1 MIYFIRWLFG
11 VVLLILVQIYQ
22 LEAQDTIIVTDDF
35 RSEIFGHKTSK
46 NSFAQKNN
54 LLENTLKWAPNT
66 LDDIR
71 LTSDSNHWLKVY
83 ISNQTNFDKNF
94 LLFLQNVQIDTAELF
109 VFINDILLFQSPV
122 TGCNM
127 SSGKRA
133 TYDRT
138 ISLPILLKA
147 KTNHRVFIK
156 VYRREFGITVSPEL
170 CDPIKGIT
178 FRWTDYFFLS
188 VIVFNILFIVIGLI
202 IKYQM
207 KTKQILLRELD
218 WFLLYTGIGCLY
230 LVAASGYGSLFIWG
244 NFPWFEINSAI
255 FFGALSSF
263 GFLHFCKYALGIHN
277 RYKYINLWFNSISF
291 LYLFSAIMG
300 FGLFFGLFPRGILG
314 AILGFFY
321 LGMLSCIGVVI
332 VLALK
337 RVFVERDKNFIWF
350 LGIFVFHIAFVV
362 VVTGLEVGTI
372 VYNFKMH
379 AWLTVLC
386 YFPQMAVTLGFMS
399 NRFVKAVE
407 EKSRQLQMLRKD
419 IAQDIHD
426 EIGSQLTKISLSSH
440 LISLSPSIVDEALKS
455 KILALGKEAI
465 LANTQLRELL
475 FAIHPTSDN
484 FEVVQAFFRETAST
498 YFENSDITVHFDM
511 GKKPY
516 NPLMDRI
523 VKSQLIMI
531 YKEILANIAKHAKA
545 CNIWVRF
552 VLLNHEQYILEVRD
566 DGIGFDSE
574 NKNSKGLGLKSIADR
589 CIKIKATCQIVSKVN
604 HGSEIQIFGKLF
616 DQFVSR

>member
-1 MIYFIRWLFG
+1 
-11 VVLLILVQIYQ
+11 
-22 LEAQDTIIVTDDF
+22 
-35 RSEIFGHKTSK
+35 
-46 NSFAQKNN
+46 
-54 LLENTLKWAPNT
+54 
-66 LDDIR
+66 
-71 LTSDSNHWLKVY
+71 
-83 ISNQTNFDKNF
+83 
-94 LLFLQNVQIDTAELF
+94 
-109 VFINDILLFQSPV
+109 
-122 TGCNM
+122 
-127 SSGKRA
+127 
-133 TYDRT
+133 
-138 ISLPILLKA
+138 
-147 KTNHRVFIK
+147 
-156 VYRREFGITVSPEL
+156 
-170 CDPIKGIT
+170 
-178 FRWTDYFFLS
+178 
-188 VIVFNILFIVIGLI
+188 
-202 IKYQM
+202 
-207 KTKQILLRELD
+207 
-218 WFLLYTGIGCLY
+218 
-230 LVAASGYGSLFIWG
+230 
-244 NFPWFEINSAI
+244 
-255 FFGALSSF
+255 
-263 GFLHFCKYALGIHN
+263 
-277 RYKYINLWFNSISF
+277 
-291 LYLFSAIMG
+291 
-300 FGLFFGLFPRGILG
+300 
-314 AILGFFY
+314 
-321 LGMLSCIGVVI
+321 
-332 VLALK
+332 
-337 RVFVERDKNFIWF
+337 
-350 LGIFVFHIAFVV
+350 
-362 VVTGLEVGTI
+362 
-372 VYNFKMH
+372 MH

-545 CNIWVRF
+545 GNIWVRF
-552 VLLNHEQYILEVRD
+552 VLLNHEQYILEVSD

-589 CIKIKATCQIVSKVN
+589 CIKIKATFKIVSKVN